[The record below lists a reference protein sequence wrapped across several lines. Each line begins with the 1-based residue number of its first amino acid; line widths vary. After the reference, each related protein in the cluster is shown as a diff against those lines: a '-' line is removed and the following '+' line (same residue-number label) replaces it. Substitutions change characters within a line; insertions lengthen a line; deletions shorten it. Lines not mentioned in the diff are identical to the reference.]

1 MLTHFVKHF
10 VEFFQMVKFQF
21 YLFYLLLLS
30 NSLTLLLLLQVEL
43 GLLKCSLDVI
53 FLLLLEEVAIL
64 DTPLT
69 RYTQSH
75 HLVVLL

>member
-10 VEFFQMVKFQF
+10 VEFFQMVKFQ
-21 YLFYLLLLS
+21 LYLLLILS

-64 DTPLT
+64 DTLLT